1 MKQLYLI
8 FTILARHEYVRFCF
22 QLIFT
27 VITVIGTTLLAFGES
42 SDPIDFFERKIRPIL
57 TENCHA
63 CHNQELKTAGLDLE
77 TAAGLKMGGQSGPLV
92 SINNPE
98 DSLLLKVIGYKE
110 DLKMPPSGK
119 LDVQDLN
126 SLKMWVHMGTP
137 WPKSIESLVSK
148 KNESLKD
155 PNEDND
161 VLWAFQ
167 PISDP
172 APPQVMDQSWI
183 KTSIDRFVLA
193 RLEEKGLRPSASARK
208 ETLLRRATFNITGL
222 PPTIDQI
229 KQFVEDDSPE
239 AFKKVI
245 ENLLAS
251 PRYGE
256 HWARH
261 WLDVARYADST
272 GSDED
277 HRYPYA
283 WRYRDYVIEAFNK
296 DLPFDRFVVEQIAGD
311 LLPKSTELKVNQ
323 QRIIATGFLALGP
336 KAIAQQ
342 DKTKMLY
349 DVYDEQLDVISK
361 GFLGLSITCARC
373 HDHKFDP
380 ILTKDYYSLISILAS
395 TRNFKDSASHVASL
409 LMKPLVSSKEYQE
422 YQAHQDKI
430 AAKKTILQ
438 ELVGKV
444 NERLI
449 EVEST
454 KLVNYF
460 IAAYQVYTQGKN
472 SKVLAKQYGL
482 HEALLKK
489 WSSYLAPNQTFRPHL
504 LNWQRARPTDLFFV
518 ARDYQEKFRLQFTE
532 WTSRLNQWRQ
542 KIKQISKKEDREPAP
557 KFLPGKD
564 RFFYE
569 VYLNSKPKNEKITAP
584 FLISDSDHELFSPK
598 TVNIIKR
605 LKREIEFLQKIS
617 PKEPQMANAVE
628 EGIIVD
634 QQIFRRGNP
643 NILGEPVRKK
653 FPVVFDDKCKDFVI
667 EKGSGRLQLA
677 KWLTQPYHP
686 LTARVIVNRVWQ
698 WHFGEGLVRTPDN
711 FGTTGN
717 RPSHPKLLDHLAR
730 KFTDGGWS
738 IKNLHRLIMQSNIYQ
753 QASFRSKSMISID
766 PNNELWSHFPRRRLD
781 AEEIRDGMLAVDD
794 TLDPKMGIILQEGT
808 GFQPE
813 NSADR
818 LSLDPESFLFRTVYL
833 PLRRA
838 NLPPFLRLFDF
849 GDATNSS
856 GKRLQTNV
864 PPQALF
870 MMNSKFVE
878 ERSRNLAKMLFKSSL
893 SSNREKVQY
902 TYLRI
907 LNRLPSVKEED
918 TALSYIEK
926 FQQKTNKTEDGLNS
940 WQSYCHI
947 LFSSNEFI
955 YVD

>member
-1 MKQLYLI
+1 MNRSNLL
-8 FTILARHEYVRFCF
+8 FTLLAKHEHIRFCF
-22 QLIFT
+22 QLVF
-27 VITVIGTTLLAFGES
+27 TVIGTTMLSFGEP

-57 TENCHA
+57 AENCYA
-63 CHNQELKTAGLDLE
+63 CHNQDLKTAGLDLE
-77 TAAGLKMGGQSGPLV
+77 TAVGFKMGGQSGSLV
-92 SINNPE
+92 SIENPE

-126 SLKMWVHMGTP
+126 ILKTWVHMDTP
-137 WPKSIESLVSK
+137 WPESVKPVGSK
-148 KNESLKD
+148 KNGLLKD
-155 PNEDND
+155 SNKTYDG
-161 VLWAFQ
+161 LWAFQ
-167 PISDP
+167 PISDSV
-172 APPQVMDQSWI
+172 PPTVMDPLWI
-183 KTSIDRFVLA
+183 KTAIDRFILA
-193 RLEEKGLRPSASARK
+193 RLEEKGLRPSAPARK
-208 ETLLRRATFNITGL
+208 ETLLRRATFDLTGL
-222 PPTIDQI
+222 PPTVDQI
-229 KQFVEDDSPE
+229 KQFMEDGSPD
-239 AFKKVI
+239 AFEKVI

-277 HRYPYA
+277 QRYPYA

-296 DLPFDRFVVEQIAGD
+296 DLPYDRFLVEQIAGD
-311 LLPKSTELKVNQ
+311 LLAKSPDLKVNQ

-361 GFLGLSITCARC
+361 GILGLSITCARC

-395 TRNFKDSASHVASL
+395 TRNFKDSASHVAKL
-409 LMKPLVSSKEYQE
+409 LMKPLVPSKEYQE
-422 YQAHQDKI
+422 YQDHQDKI
-430 AAKKTILQ
+430 ASKKKILQ
-438 ELVGKV
+438 EFVDKV

-454 KLVNYF
+454 KLVNYL

-472 SKVLAKQYGL
+472 PKVLAKQYGL
-482 HEALLKK
+482 HKVILKK
-489 WSSYLAPNQTFRPHL
+489 WISYLTPNQTFRPHL
-504 LNWQRARPTDLFFV
+504 LDWQRAGPTDLLLV
-518 ARDYQEKFRLQFTE
+518 ARDYQEKFRIQFTE
-532 WTSRLNQWRQ
+532 WTNILKQWRQ
-542 KIKQISKKEDREPAP
+542 KIKQVPNKEEREPAP

-564 RFFYE
+564 RFFFE
-569 VYLNSKPKNEKITAP
+569 VYLNSKPKNEKIAAP
-584 FLISDSDHELFSPK
+584 FLISDSDNELFSPK
-598 TVNIIKR
+598 TIDIIKR

-628 EGIIVD
+628 EGTIID
-634 QQIFRRGNP
+634 QQIFLQGNY
-643 NILGEPVRKK
+643 NVLGEPAPKG
-653 FPVVFDDKCKDFVI
+653 FPVVFNNKCKDVPI
-667 EKGSGRLQLA
+667 TEGSGRLQLA
-677 KWLTQPYHP
+677 EWLTQPYHP

-717 RPSHPKLLDHLAR
+717 RPSHPELLDHLAR
-730 KFTDGGWS
+730 HFTDGGWS
-738 IKNLHRLIMQSNIYQ
+738 IKNLHRLIMQSNTYQ
-753 QASFRSKSMISID
+753 QASFRSKSMISAD
-766 PNNELWSHFPRRRLD
+766 PNNQLWSHFSRRRLD
-781 AEEIRDGMLAVDD
+781 AEEIRDGMLTTDN
-794 TLDPKMGIILQEGT
+794 TLDPKMGVVLQEGT

-813 NSADR
+813 NSSDR
-818 LSLDPESFLFRTVYL
+818 LSLDPEIFLFRTVYL

-878 ERSRNLAKMLFKSSL
+878 ERSHNLAKILLKSS
-893 SSNREKVQY
+893 SSTNREKIQNA
-902 TYLRI
+902 YLRI
-907 LNRLPSVKEED
+907 LNRLPSTKEED
-918 TALSYIEK
+918 LALGYIRK
-926 FQQKTNKTEDGLNS
+926 IQRKTNKSENYLNS